1 MDGIYLNINQKWDT
15 NGGYNAMLDEF
26 YHLWRWEPKSGRQT
40 REGLE
45 KIGLQDVAEK
55 LGQKGLIE

>member
-26 YHLWRWEPKSGRQT
+26 YHLWGWEPMKKGQSS
-40 REGLE
+40 E
-45 KIGLQDVAEK
+45 KGQSRNLGTSVAFW
-55 LGQKGLIE
+55 IEMRR